1 MSEAA
6 QPTLRTYIIVYALLM
21 AGLVATVGVA
31 YVPLGRAN
39 LLVALTIGFAKA
51 ALVVLFFMHVLY
63 SPKLTWIGIFAGLV
77 WFAILL
83 SLVAADYV
91 SRDWLPVSP
100 AQTELAQP
108 PEEGSFNPS
117 REASAPTEQGVPH
130 GSR

>member
-6 QPTLRTYIIVYALLM
+6 QPTLRTYFIVYALLM

-39 LLVALTIGFAKA
+39 LLVAFAKA

-91 SRDWLPVSP
+91 SRDWLPMGA
-100 AQTELAQP
+100 AQTERAQP
-108 PEEGSFNPS
+108 PEERFFNPP

-130 GSR
+130 GGR